1 MILLLSLIP
10 LTNQSTPLQ
19 EPFWADLEWQR
30 TTNERTCPL
39 YLIDNLLTF
48 STCPLLDKIPGSSK
62 DTTSFLNSLPTKI
75 LLPSTQI
82 ITADVDSLQ
91 RGGHQ
96 LNILHVLFA
105 LFRRFY
111 SNAPVRFMYLWAK
124 PIESSPTTTIR
135 KRARAYWV
143 GSLNEESR
151 RREWTI
157 FNGFPSFWRREQGR
171 ISVANYFPA
180 SCRMVAKCPLS
191 CRANP

>member
-1 MILLLSLIP
+1 MLQLSVLDIP
-10 LTNQSTPLQ
+10 HHSYTFFPKSTNQSTPLQ

-111 SNAPVRFMYLWAK
+111 SNAPVWFMYFWAK
-124 PIESSPTTTIR
+124 PIESSPTTTIC

-143 GSLNEESR
+143 GSLGSLSLDR
-151 RREWTI
+151 YPF
-157 FNGFPSFWRREQGR
+157 FNGFPSTRIWPREQGR
-171 ISVANYFPA
+171 ISVAN
-180 SCRMVAKCPLS
+180 
-191 CRANP
+191 